1 MTDANSSLPVEI
13 LEVICEELI
22 LEYPRDARYD
32 FLPRWFLLPLLR
44 VCRLWHLVS
53 ERFLYRSI
61 SLGGSFPEHPR
72 SPEKIFDE
80 LFLALEGNSRLVTLV
95 EELRIHREHHALHFK
110 DVRLVTI
117 CPNLRHVDLH
127 VLRIDPLEIDSLS
140 KALAEKS
147 VVTFNIVSMENV
159 RNTPFPIYD
168 LMQRWPVIRKIKI
181 DGFDR
186 LSLVER
192 AGSQAPEVNNR
203 CLELRDLIIACHSL
217 RQSDLIS
224 LRMMCCVVTVLNIGS
239 ISSDTGA
246 LDALC
251 GCLLAWSQTLEWLRI
266 SFEPMVSSYR
276 PLSEA
281 LSSLERLKMLYICNF
296 YVDFDVIS
304 SLPHLKRL
312 SQNQGAGEVMNRLA
326 IILEDPTTFTA
337 LTHILVSG
345 IRESKS
351 EELRFVCRRRN
362 ITLSLYKRY

>member
-1 MTDANSSLPVEI
+1 MTDANLSLPVEI

-22 LEYPRDARYD
+22 LEYPKDARYD

-61 SLGGSFPEHPR
+61 SLGGSFPERPR
-72 SPEKIFDE
+72 CSGSISDE
-80 LFLALEGNSRLVTLV
+80 LLLALEGSSRLSMLV
-95 EELRIHREHHALHFK
+95 EELRIHREHHALHYK

-147 VVTFNIVSMENV
+147 LVTFNIVSMENV

-181 DGFDR
+181 NGFDR

-192 AGSQAPEVNNR
+192 VDSQAPEVINR
-203 CLELRDLIIACHSL
+203 CPELRDLIIACH
-217 RQSDLIS
+217 RIRESDLIS

-246 LDALC
+246 LVALC
-251 GCLLAWSQTLEWLRI
+251 RCLLAWSPTLEWLRV
-266 SFEPMVSSYR
+266 SFESMVSSCR
-276 PLSEA
+276 PLSDA

-296 YVDFDVIS
+296 YVDFDVIA

-312 SQNQGAGEVMNRLA
+312 SQNRGAGEVMNRLA
-326 IILEDPTTFTA
+326 VILEDPATFTA
-337 LTHILVSG
+337 LTHILLSG
-345 IRESKS
+345 IRESNG
-351 EELRFVCRRRN
+351 EGLRFVCRRRN
-362 ITLSLYKRY
+362 ITLSLYRRY

>member
-22 LEYPRDARYD
+22 LEYTKDARYE

-61 SLGGSFPEHPR
+61 SLGGSFPEQPR
-72 SPEKIFDE
+72 SPEKISDE
-80 LFLALEGNSRLVTLV
+80 LFLALEGNSRLLTLV

-110 DVRLVTI
+110 DARLVTI
-117 CPNLRHVDLH
+117 CPNLRYVDLH
-127 VLRIDPLEIDSLS
+127 VLRIDPLDIDSLY

-147 VVTFNIVSMENV
+147 LVTFNIVSMENV
-159 RNTPFPIYD
+159 RHMPFPIYD
-168 LMQRWPVIRKIKI
+168 LMQRWPVIWKVKIN
-181 DGFDR
+181 GFDR

-192 AGSQAPEVNNR
+192 ADSQAPEVNNR
-203 CLELRDLIIACHSL
+203 CPELRDLIIACH
-217 RQSDLIS
+217 RIRESDLIS

-246 LDALC
+246 LVALC
-251 GCLLAWSQTLEWLRI
+251 RCLLAWSPTLEWLRV
-266 SFEPMVSSYR
+266 SFESMVSSCR

-281 LSSLERLKMLYICNF
+281 LSSLARLKMLYICNF

-326 IILEDPTTFTA
+326 VILEDPATFTA
-337 LTHILVSG
+337 LTHILLSG
-345 IRESKS
+345 IRESNG
-351 EELRFVCRRRN
+351 EGLRFVCRRRN
-362 ITLSLYKRY
+362 ITLSLYRRY